1 MELYLKVAAAAIL
14 SAILT
19 AVLSK
24 NSRASALLI
33 SLAACVVFLASVA
46 ALFGSVRSRL
56 AAIIEAAGFG
66 GETVGSLVKI
76 CFIALLT
83 QLCEAFCRE
92 SGSQSIGKA
101 AEICGGFAALYVS
114 LPLIES
120 VWSVLKTLIGG

>member
-56 AAIIEAAGFG
+56 AAIIEAAGFA

-76 CFIALLT
+76 
-83 QLCEAFCRE
+83 
-92 SGSQSIGKA
+92 
-101 AEICGGFAALYVS
+101 
-114 LPLIES
+114 
-120 VWSVLKTLIGG
+120 